1 MPRLSVPLTQEQ
13 HKAIKV
19 KAAQVGLPQ
28 AEVARRLLLA
38 WERGEE
44 DKALALWKR
53 WFAWGGDNPWH
64 ESNYGLD
71 ISCLFCGEDQPN
83 HEPDC
88 VYVAA
93 KELME
98 DETNPD

>member
-1 MPRLSVPLTQEQ
+1 MPRLSVPLTDEQ

-19 KAAQVGLPQ
+19 KAAQADLPQ

-53 WFAWGGDNPWH
+53 WFEWRGGDPW
-64 ESNYGLD
+64 EAVGGL
-71 ISCLFCGEDQPN
+71 IICIFCGEDRPN

-88 VYVAA
+88 IFVAA

-98 DETNPD
+98 DETNTD